1 MEKETRNSI
10 SRSISEMSVEDCL
23 SFPLNKLL
31 SVRVIACN
39 IGTVNGRRFKTRTD
53 RENGCVYVTRV
64 S

>member
-1 MEKETRNSI
+1 MC
-10 SRSISEMSVEDCL
+10 VEDCL